1 VPPDSRDA
9 FDPAPVLELFAT
21 AEVDFVVI
29 GGVAGGAHGSS
40 YGTFDVDLAYA
51 RGPENLERISAVL
64 RSIGG
69 ETLEADGNFSLRT
82 RLGAVDLHAHP
93 AGAPPYEQLRAAAM
107 VIDVRGLRVR
117 VASLDHLIAMK
128 EASGRT
134 RDKLLATEYRVL
146 ADEIRRPR

>member
-1 VPPDSRDA
+1 M
-9 FDPAPVLELFAT
+9 
-21 AEVDFVVI
+21 DFVLI
-29 GGVAGGAHGSS
+29 GGVAAGAHGSS
-40 YGTFDVDLAYA
+40 YGTFDVDLTYLSE
-51 RGPENLERISAVL
+51 PENVKRTSAVL

-69 ETLEADGNFSLRT
+69 ETLEADGDTTFCTSL
-82 RLGAVDLHAHP
+82 GGVDLHPHP
-93 AGAPPYEQLRAAAM
+93 AGAPACGQLRAAAT
-107 VIDVRGLRVR
+107 VIDVRGLPVR